1 METGLWRSNKPTF
14 VWIRRSDYW
23 LTSAV
28 LWMYCKSS
36 MRKTRCKCWWNFY
49 FVQSRGQTPAESDFQ
64 ILEIARKL
72 EMYGVRFHP
81 AADREG
87 TKINLAV
94 AHMGLQVFQVSVA
107 VVPAV
112 FCERNLQ
119 SRTMLLK
126 IVFLSIILFS
136 PFQGN
141 TKINTFNWSKIRKL
155 SFKRKRFLIKLHPE
169 VHVRI
174 NEKIS
179 VPEFDLCFIV
189 WFHSSFLIVVLRGPI
204 RTL

>member
-1 METGLWRSNKPTF
+1 
-14 VWIRRSDYW
+14 
-23 LTSAV
+23 
-28 LWMYCKSS
+28 MYVGRFS
-36 MRKTRCKCWWNFY
+36 F
-49 FVQSRGQTPAESDFQ
+49 SRGQTPAESDFQ

-94 AHMGLQVFQVSVA
+94 SHMGLQVFQVSAA
-107 VVPAV
+107 VVSAAV
-112 FCERNLQ
+112 LFVV
-119 SRTMLLK
+119 K
-126 IVFLSIILFS
+126 AFFFLCKTLFFS
-136 PFQGN
+136 QGN

-174 NEKIS
+174 KVHVCQKVLALRS
-179 VPEFDLCFIV
+179 CCSDPSHGAFF
-189 WFHSSFLIVVLRGPI
+189 VLRALI
-204 RTL
+204 RTRWSS